1 MACLIV
7 AFAAACYL
15 RKPAARIVVMMDERF
30 LLALLDAS
38 GWTPELAEVLRF
50 LEAMDRDG
58 ELQDHD
64 GELLEHLVA
73 LERAAKGKGKD
84 AKGKAKAK
92 GKDAKGNHHDE
103 DGGEGKDA
111 RGTAKGTKTAERVWG
126 AD

>member
-1 MACLIV
+1 MALV

-84 AKGKAKAK
+84 AKG
-92 GKDAKGNHHDE
+92 NHHDE

-111 RGTAKGTKTAERVWG
+111 KGTAKGTKTAERALG

>member
-1 MACLIV
+1 MGHKVLVVPLV
-7 AFAAACYL
+7 AFADACYL
-15 RKPAARIVVMMDERF
+15 RKPAARNVVMMDERF

-58 ELQDHD
+58 ELQDHN

-84 AKGKAKAK
+84 AKG
-92 GKDAKGNHHDE
+92 
-103 DGGEGKDA
+103 
-111 RGTAKGTKTAERVWG
+111 TAKGTNTAERAWG